1 MEECF
6 IKKHNK
12 VKMKKQ
18 EKAKPRS
25 SRLEEA
31 SFKKKVFK
39 NYAIE
44 MEEKTE
50 EYNKSHNSNVNFY
63 LAQHIA
69 NRSDLI
75 NKVLELSYFYD
86 KNFVGNKDFMH
97 IPSFSQV
104 ASNLIHYPILVASK
118 NELDGSSDLLGVTT
132 IKFENNESY
141 SDNPYFPS
149 KGENVLSITGV
160 LTRNNEASNLPR
172 IRGIGKELYKS
183 AIRSAIKLNQEKR
196 IRLICEIDCRNE
208 KSLSA
213 ITKAVKD
220 LQNEGH
226 DICSFITGYY
236 EIYNKQKQLIEAPT
250 FILEVNLNCNKYE
263 NTYAEFSFLNC
274 KKQRLN
280 YDLLKEIKEEV
291 NIERRYLNVDGQN
304 HVLYN
309 KVEPINIQNVVIV
322 AGNSADGNERVPRLN
337 PVLEYVMSK
346 KSKDD
351 TINFAI
357 AE

>member
-1 MEECF
+1 
-6 IKKHNK
+6 
-12 VKMKKQ
+12 MKKQ

-31 SFKKKVFK
+31 SFKKEVFK
-39 NYAIE
+39 KYAVE

-63 LAQHIA
+63 LAQNIA
-69 NRSDLI
+69 NKSDLI
-75 NKVLELSYFYD
+75 NKVLDLSYFYD

-97 IPSFSQV
+97 IPNFSQV
-104 ASNLIHYPILVASK
+104 AANLIHYPILIASK
-118 NELDGSSDLLGVTT
+118 KEYDGSDDILGVTT
-132 IKFENNESY
+132 VKFEKNSSY
-141 SDNPYFPS
+141 SDNPYFPTRD
-149 KGENVLSITGV
+149 ENVLSITGV
-160 LTRNNEASNLPR
+160 LTRNNEDTNLPR

-183 AIRSAIKLNQEKR
+183 AIRAAYRLNKEKR
-196 IRLICEIDCRNE
+196 IRLRCEIDCRNE
-208 KSLSA
+208 RSLSA
-213 ITKAVKD
+213 INKAVQD
-220 LQNEGH
+220 LQSEGL

-263 NTYAEFSFLNC
+263 NTYAEFSYINC

-280 YDLLKEIKEEV
+280 YDLLKEVKEQV
-291 NIERRYLNVDGQN
+291 KITRRYLNTAGQN

-309 KVEPINIQNVVIV
+309 MIKPINIQNVTIE
-322 AGNSADGNERVPRLN
+322 AGTSSEGNERTPRLN

-346 KSKDD
+346 KSKDP
-351 TINFAI
+351 TSFAI